1 MPRATQRALT
11 MRLMLSHPILSLKI
25 LWQNGGLAKNRSLH
39 LGVVIEKCQCRRMKF
54 IGWPR

>member
-1 MPRATQRALT
+1 
-11 MRLMLSHPILSLKI
+11 MLSHPILSLKI